1 MRVRIPRGAWA
12 TAPIVIALL
21 AMLLL
26 VRHLEQP
33 VRRPANEAQVA
44 QSPQPYFSEAMVD
57 EIVRPVV
64 AQIEAGAFPGA
75 AVVIG
80 HGGNEWHAR
89 GFGALGWR
97 ESAAA
102 VDPRTTM
109 YDLASM
115 TKVLA
120 TVSAVLLLVDEGRM
134 TLDDRVGSY
143 LPEFA
148 EGAKSAVTIR
158 HLLTHTSGL
167 PAGAELRQGN
177 RRERIARALTFPIH
191 PPVGRRAEYSDIGFI
206 VLWELAE
213 RVAGEP
219 LTGYLERKLYRPLGM
234 NSTGFAPGLD
244 CEVCAPT
251 GRLRDQTLYR
261 GIAFDPLAQR
271 LDGVSGHAGL
281 FSTAEDIA
289 RFTAMLMNGGTL
301 DGVRVLS
308 PEMAAEFIAVQ
319 PYGNRFRLGW
329 DALCAGRAVAGGDG
343 ESCDLPRV
351 IGHTGWTGTSLWI
364 DPESGVW
371 VVLLTNRTYE
381 PRAPNEIQRTRRE
394 LFTRARGYIPSDS

>member
-1 MRVRIPRGAWA
+1 MKFPRGAWA
-12 TAPIVIALL
+12 AALIMIPLLALL
-21 AMLLL
+21 LLL
-26 VRHLEQP
+26 RRFEQP
-33 VRRPANEAQVA
+33 HRPPAQEAQVEEV
-44 QSPQPYFSEAMVD
+44 SQPYFSAATLD
-57 EIVRPVV
+57 EIVQPVV

-80 HGGNEWHAR
+80 HGGGEWHAL
-89 GFGALGWR
+89 GFGAIGWR

-102 VDPRTTM
+102 VDPRTTL

-120 TVSAVLLLVDEGRM
+120 TVGAVLLLVDEGRM
-134 TLDDRVGSY
+134 ILDDPVGSY
-143 LPEFA
+143 LPEFRQG
-148 EGAKSAVTIR
+148 EKSAVTIR

-177 RRERIARALTFPIH
+177 RRERIARALSFPIY
-191 PPVGRRAEYSDIGFI
+191 PPAGARAEYSDIGFI

-213 RVAGEP
+213 RVAGES
-219 LTGYLERKLYRPLGM
+219 LTEYLQRKLYRPLGM
-234 NSTGFAPGLD
+234 TSTGFAPGLD
-244 CEVCAPT
+244 CELCAPT

-271 LDGVSGHAGL
+271 LDGISGHAGL

-308 PEMAAEFIAVQ
+308 PEMAAEFLAVQ

-329 DALCAGRAVAGGDG
+329 DVFCATRAVTEEDG
-343 ESCDLPRV
+343 CDAPRA

-364 DPESGVW
+364 DLESGVW

-381 PRAPNEIQRTRRE
+381 PKAPNEIQSTRRE